1 MKRLNI
7 LLVDDD
13 EWLADLYAQILE
25 KDYSAI
31 VYRAASAQVV
41 LDVCDEFSINLIVL
55 DFFLPKHNALS
66 ILYELQ
72 SHEDLANIPVVIL
85 SSIELQ
91 DYTEQF
97 QELNVGAVFEKSKF
111 PPTVFSKSIKSI
123 MDKL

>member
-1 MKRLNI
+1 MKMLNI

-25 KDYSAI
+25 KEYSAT
-31 VYRAASAQVV
+31 VHRAASAQIV
-41 LDVCDEFSINLIVL
+41 LDVCDEFTIDLIIL

-72 SHEDLANIPVVIL
+72 SHEDLAQIPVIIL
-85 SSIELQ
+85 SSIELGGFSKQ
-91 DYTEQF
+91 LR
-97 QELNVGAVFEKSKF
+97 ELNVSEVFEKSKF

-123 MDKL
+123 MEKL